1 MFVFICRQ
9 KVNFTLHG
17 FLNINCQHFG
27 PKVENQNLSKY
38 EIGGE
43 ISTAMLAFILGYFQE
58 KLMTKFFKKSK
69 KKKIKIGGQFGPFL
83 LKFGQ
88 KCFLV
93 EKAALPVFKYSNIPI
108 NYHHVKNQKKIIE
121 LFLRKMLN

>member
-69 KKKIKIGGQFGPFL
+69 KKKKKKLGANLDPFCSNLVKNVFWWKRLLCQF
-83 LKFGQ
+83 
-88 KCFLV
+88 
-93 EKAALPVFKYSNIPI
+93 SNIPI
-108 NYHHVKNQKKIIE
+108 FQLITIMSKIRKK
-121 LFLRKMLN
+121 LLSYS

>member
-69 KKKIKIGGQFGPFL
+69 KKNKNWGPIWTLFAQIWSKMFFGGKGCSASFQIF
-83 LKFGQ
+83 Q
-88 KCFLV
+88 
-93 EKAALPVFKYSNIPI
+93 YSN
-108 NYHHVKNQKKIIE
+108 
-121 LFLRKMLN
+121 

>member
-9 KVNFTLHG
+9 KVNFPLHG

-69 KKKIKIGGQFGPFL
+69 KKKKLGANLDPFCSNLVKNVFWWKRLLCQF
-83 LKFGQ
+83 
-88 KCFLV
+88 
-93 EKAALPVFKYSNIPI
+93 SNIPI
-108 NYHHVKNQKKIIE
+108 FQLITIMSKIRKK
-121 LFLRKMLN
+121 LLSYS